1 MGLLFDKTKPE
12 DDEALAATLS
22 ADASVAIDKA
32 ESGETWKKEDLLL
45 NELLEPDFDDDSY

>member
-12 DDEALAATLS
+12 DDEALEATLS